1 MFVNAHS
8 ISGLLWAAVFVV
20 IQEEEAR
27 HGLPIVRLPLVQ
39 ASETWHR
46 FTLISLVDFEGSFFL
61 TLTHY
66 ERALLF

>member
-20 IQEEEAR
+20 VQEEEAG

-46 FTLISLVDFEGSFFL
+46 FTLISLVDFEGSYFFNIN
-61 TLTHY
+61 TL
-66 ERALLF
+66 